1 MLGALRFG
9 SDVPRRSVWRLGVQ
23 THCGWGCWSVD
34 LVWPALWEKRALW
47 KHPLKTI
54 FGLHIC
60 GLQRSSRKVHIILG
74 PWSKLKSRKIYR
86 WTGIAFWC
94 THFQPCPC
102 YCRYLGTWAV
112 SNDYTTFQ
120 SQDWIPNK
128 THIQKLSELALAI
141 PTSRLILSHLHL
153 LIDFSS
159 PFCGRR
165 PRGRPRKTN
174 PCPTLTPSSRAS
186 YRGKVRYKGSWAV
199 SGSIAGRGGAMWALV
214 RITPGIVSGEFSWGS
229 NPVRS
234 KL

>member
-1 MLGALRFG
+1 MVAGINGHRGFPLDTRALRQNAG
-9 SDVPRRSVWRLGVQ
+9 STKIWIRRSSAICVTGVFKPTVDGVAGQ
-23 THCGWGCWSVD
+23 WTWSGQ
-34 LVWPALWEKRALW
+34 LFEKRGPFFG

-60 GLQRSSRKVHIILG
+60 GLQRSSRKVHIVLG

-128 THIQKLSELALAI
+128 THIQKLSGLALAI

-174 PCPTLTPSSRAS
+174 PCRTLTPSSRAS
-186 YRGKVRYKGSWAV
+186 YRGKVRYKGS
-199 SGSIAGRGGAMWALV
+199 
-214 RITPGIVSGEFSWGS
+214 
-229 NPVRS
+229 
-234 KL
+234 

>member
-1 MLGALRFG
+1 MGISIGHRDFHWHRFSLRQNAG
-9 SDVPRRSVWRLGVQ
+9 STKIWIRRSSAICVTGVFSGLGLASSLRKEGPFLG
-23 THCGWGCWSVD
+23 T
-34 LVWPALWEKRALW
+34 
-47 KHPLKTI
+47 HPLKTI

-128 THIQKLSELALAI
+128 THIQTAKLSGLALAI
-141 PTSRLILSHLHL
+141 PTSRLIFVSSAFVDRFFESFLWKTTPWKTPEDQPVSDGDTKLQGFIPRQSPIQRKLSS
-153 LIDFSS
+153 FR
-159 PFCGRR
+159 FNCR
-165 PRGRPRKTN
+165 PRR
-174 PCPTLTPSSRAS
+174 SH
-186 YRGKVRYKGSWAV
+186 V
-199 SGSIAGRGGAMWALV
+199 
-214 RITPGIVSGEFSWGS
+214 GIG
-229 NPVRS
+229 
-234 KL
+234 